1 MSQEQKLDLLQAGK
15 LSAEQLRELLTPL
28 QRVDPRVVIGPQLGE
43 DATVLDFGSKYLV
56 VTTDPVT
63 FATDRIGWYVVH
75 VNANDIAVMGATPRW
90 FFTALLLPEQK
101 TTFAMVDSIMTEIRQ
116 TCDEFGITVSGGHTE
131 ITTGLQRPIIVG
143 QMIGEV
149 DKKDLIRKSSL
160 QVGDK
165 ILLTQGLAIEGTALL
180 AREKRELLQNH
191 LSADQIDQAEQFLFN
206 PGISVV
212 KAARIATSSGDIH
225 SMHDP
230 TEGGLVAGLH
240 ELAVASGKGL
250 RVFAD
255 RVPIFPETR
264 AICHC
269 LQIDPLRLIAS
280 GALLIGASAKT
291 VEKVVAALEREGI
304 PVKEI
309 AEVVPA
315 NDGMQIESGGA
326 TLPLIPPDRDEIA
339 KVFER

>member
-1 MSQEQKLDLLQAGK
+1 MSQEQRLDLLQAGK

-90 FFTALLLPEQK
+90 FFTTLLLPEQE

-269 LQIDPLRLIAS
+269 LKIDPLRLIAS
-280 GALLIGASAKT
+280 GALLIGASDKT

-309 AEVVPA
+309 AEVVPV
-315 NDGMQIESGGA
+315 NDGMQIESGDA

-339 KVFER
+339 KVFES

>member
-15 LSAEQLRELLTPL
+15 LSAKQLRELLTPL
-28 QRVDPRVVIGPQLGE
+28 QRVDPRVIIGPQLGE

-90 FFTALLLPEQK
+90 FFTTLLLPEQG

-116 TCDEFGITVSGGHTE
+116 TCDESGISVSGGHTE

-149 DKKDLIRKSSL
+149 DKKDLIRKTSL

-191 LSADQIDQAEQFLFN
+191 LSAAQIDQAEQFQSL
-206 PGISVV
+206 
-212 KAARIATSSGDIH
+212 IH
-225 SMHDP
+225 
-230 TEGGLVAGLH
+230 
-240 ELAVASGKGL
+240 
-250 RVFAD
+250 
-255 RVPIFPETR
+255 
-264 AICHC
+264 
-269 LQIDPLRLIAS
+269 
-280 GALLIGASAKT
+280 
-291 VEKVVAALEREGI
+291 
-304 PVKEI
+304 
-309 AEVVPA
+309 
-315 NDGMQIESGGA
+315 N
-326 TLPLIPPDRDEIA
+326 
-339 KVFER
+339 